1 MSKKII
7 LEVSQEERNR
17 ILEMH
22 RLLITEADDCGPL
35 SEPFKTRCQ
44 ATQGINNTNGQ
55 KVVDWCS
62 TNLQK
67 LVNGLPKDQFTNT
80 MNGLWGLFTQ
90 SPDRWY
96 GYVGEGGNGVL
107 SQPKDWDML
116 LHVCNTGDRYTVN
129 PPKKSSNKFVKPIS
143 TQEQNKKTKC
153 PTDTGNMRLFAK
165 WLQEMRKNNQINSSW
180 DAVIEDGLKNPCGPN
195 LIAAWNTNLNAPYPK
210 VNNKEYKTMGGYW
223 WAYYSSQRDAEY
235 AKKQQQQQASDEKAA
250 QDKEM
255 GRTAVSDANSNL
267 AVNQQQIE
275 QQVRY
280 SEMLRQM
287 TPAERDA
294 FVRKTANESNFNWD
308 LLVDLISAACE
319 FIPGLGSAASLGID
333 IIHGIVNLMQG
344 LSSWESIPS
353 VEKLIDG
360 FVGLLTSMLPGIG
373 NTLKM
378 GFSAIVKR
386 IIKNS
391 AQLIEKLALGNL
403 NYFTK
408 LIWVLLKRAGEE
420 IGMDNIISSV
430 TEKLAELTDTFK
442 DWSSIS
448 GPLSSVLEILN
459 PIVPF
464 AATPLPD
471 AIKNIR

>member
-1 MSKKII
+1 
-7 LEVSQEERNR
+7 
-17 ILEMH
+17 MH

-129 PPKKSSNKFVKPIS
+129 PPKKSSNKFVKPVS
-143 TQEQNKKTKC
+143 AQEQNKKTQC

-223 WAYYSSQRDAEY
+223 WAYHSSQRDAEY

-250 QDKEM
+250 QDKAM
-255 GRTAVSDANSNL
+255 GRTAVSDANSNVTQSL
-267 AVNQQQIE
+267 QQQGSRMVE
-275 QQVRY
+275 Y
-280 SEMLRQM
+280 KNTLGKM

-294 FVRKTANESNFNWD
+294 FVSKLAKESNFNWD

-319 FIPGLGSAASLGID
+319 LIPGLGSAASLGID

-344 LSSWESIPS
+344 LDGWESIQS

-360 FVGLLTSMLPGIG
+360 FVGLLTSMFPAIG
-373 NTLKM
+373 NTIKM
-378 GFSAIVKR
+378 GFSALVKR
-386 IIKNS
+386 IIKNFE
-391 AQLIEKLALGNL
+391 QLIEKLALGNL
-403 NYFTK
+403 NFFQK
-408 LIWVLLKRAGEE
+408 LIWALLKRAGEE
-420 IGMDNIISSV
+420 LGLDKIISSV
-430 TEKLAELTDTFK
+430 TEKLAELTNTFK

-459 PIVPF
+459 PVVPF
-464 AATPLPD
+464 EATPLPD